1 MTESPAVPRGIMNRR
16 VIQVIAYVT
25 MMIDHLAAS
34 LSITWWNVHASRTG
48 YMLYEVMRG
57 IGRMAFPLFI
67 FCLVNGVRHTRNKIM
82 YLVRVAVFAVI
93 SEVPFDLALFGKVW
107 EPRYQNVM
115 LTLFIG
121 LCVLLVIQWTMHQK
135 GQKLVLGIFATVV
148 AVPMGI
154 LLADALHTDYG
165 MGGAFAIIVM
175 GFALLNPLTEKVT
188 NYPWINLIR
197 AGAMA
202 LVVLILGLKCGTSEF
217 LAMLM
222 VVPVFLY
229 QDTPAVP
236 KRRHLFRSN
245 YLIYPAHL
253 ALYALAI
260 VLPYLLSK
268 GKPLF

>member
-1 MTESPAVPRGIMNRR
+1 MADTYD
-16 VIQVIAYVT
+16 VIVIGGG
-25 MMIDHLAAS
+25 AAATS
-34 LSITWWNVHASRTG
+34 A
-48 YMLYEVMRG
+48 
-57 IGRMAFPLFI
+57 A
-67 FCLVNGVRHTRNKIM
+67 
-82 YLVRVAVFAVI
+82 
-93 SEVPFDLALFGKVW
+93 
-107 EPRYQNVM
+107 
-115 LTLFIG
+115 LTLLNRG
-121 LCVLLVIQWTMHQK
+121 K
-135 GQKLVLGIFATVV
+135 TVGV
-148 AVPMGI
+148 VCNKAETSS
-154 LLADALHTDYG
+154 LYKA
-165 MGGAFAIIVM
+165 
-175 GFALLNPLTEKVT
+175 EKVT

-202 LVVLILGLKCGTSEF
+202 LVVLILGLKCGTNEF